1 METVIYVDVL
11 VVLNFIITYLLL
23 LCTASALRLSPS
35 AVRLFFGSL
44 LGGVSSLMIFLPPLP
59 LPLTLVCKAAICAL
73 ITLTALPAGSL
84 RLFLRNGAFFL
95 LTNVLFAGII
105 FALMCIFSPG
115 GVQMNNGAVYL
126 ELNFFSLLGTAVLS
140 FVLVSVYNHYLRR
153 QKMREEIVQMTVFV
167 GGRQFTC
174 RALYDSGNRLTDG
187 YFGAPVAVVHF
198 DVVKE
203 FLPYELLPFFSGE
216 IYDIYAC
223 SREWSGRI
231 RFLPTETVG
240 GEGLLPCFRSDAIE
254 IHTKSHTY
262 ITRRAL
268 VAVTVKGFQNTD
280 YSALVG
286 PDMFSD
292 EIKGEKNEGSAN
304 HASAEKM
311 ADVSGHI
318 GKRAER
324 AEKPV

>member
-115 GVQMNNGAVYL
+115 GVVFSPDSRYTGPIIIRQEVFPHAADRPLCRQSPPPHPRGA
-126 ELNFFSLLGTAVLS
+126 ACP
-140 FVLVSVYNHYLRR
+140 LRSA
-153 QKMREEIVQMTVFV
+153 
-167 GGRQFTC
+167 GR
-174 RALYDSGNRLTDG
+174 R
-187 YFGAPVAVVHF
+187 
-198 DVVKE
+198 
-203 FLPYELLPFFSGE
+203 
-216 IYDIYAC
+216 
-223 SREWSGRI
+223 SGR
-231 RFLPTETVG
+231 P
-240 GEGLLPCFRSDAIE
+240 A
-254 IHTKSHTY
+254 
-262 ITRRAL
+262 A
-268 VAVTVKGFQNTD
+268 
-280 YSALVG
+280 
-286 PDMFSD
+286 
-292 EIKGEKNEGSAN
+292 
-304 HASAEKM
+304 
-311 ADVSGHI
+311 
-318 GKRAER
+318 
-324 AEKPV
+324 